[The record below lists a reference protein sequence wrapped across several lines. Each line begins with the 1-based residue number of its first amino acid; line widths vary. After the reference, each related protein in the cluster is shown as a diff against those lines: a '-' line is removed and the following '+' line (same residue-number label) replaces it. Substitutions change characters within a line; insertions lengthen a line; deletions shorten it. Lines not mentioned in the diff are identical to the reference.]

1 MTSSENSPEPSAD
14 LASATPPAIHAP
26 APAFDLPATGG
37 TNLSLASLR
46 GRHVVLW
53 FYPRDATPGCTSES
67 QDFRDH
73 SAAFDALG
81 ASIVGCSQDSVASHE
96 KFKSKQAMP
105 FELVSDESG
114 DLCRAY
120 DVLKEKQMYGKR
132 FIGIERSTFLIDTD
146 GVLRREWRKV
156 KVPGHVDAV
165 LDAVRELAV

>member
-1 MTSSENSPEPSAD
+1 MSSSK
-14 LASATPPAIHAP
+14 PPVINAP

-37 TNLSLASLR
+37 ADLSLASLR

-67 QDFRDH
+67 QDFRDQ
-73 SAAFDALG
+73 AEAFDALG
-81 ASIVGCSQDSVASHE
+81 ASIVGCSQESIASHE

-105 FELVSDESG
+105 FALVSDEAG

-132 FIGIERSTFLIDTD
+132 FIGIERSTFLIDPD
-146 GVLRREWRKV
+146 GVLRKEWRKV

-165 LDAVRELAV
+165 LDAVRELASGGVQPPTR